1 MSIPKPWCS
10 YATILTCGTLDEGY
24 SENTVQLIFSWYYT
38 QSNGDTQNFKQIKV
52 NGNKA
57 VIRYEENE
65 GYTVLV
71 QLGPNGRLT
80 FEGVNFTTEQD
91 MMSAVNTFN
100 IDAIK
105 KMLGEK

>member
-1 MSIPKPWCS
+1 M
-10 YATILTCGTLDEGY
+10 
-24 SENTVQLIFSWYYT
+24 NIFFAGNYT

-71 QLGPNGRLT
+71 QLGPNGMLT

-100 IDAIK
+100 IDGI
-105 KMLGEK
+105 EKNA